1 MHNLHDPPASGRF
14 VWGGTL
20 DRLRA
25 DAAADLVV
33 IIDIEAMPVAVSPS
47 SVDVSSIVGRWAA
60 LMQQLA
66 PVGNKAESGP
76 LQEMIVSSDNG
87 EMLVNRLGETH
98 WILLTLEQSALLGQ
112 ARHALSEHINI
123 LERRLL

>member
-1 MHNLHDPPASGRF
+1 MHNLHDLSASGRH

-25 DAAADLVV
+25 DAAASLVV
-33 IIDIEAMPVAVSPS
+33 VIDIEAMPVVVSPS
-47 SVDVSSIVGRWAA
+47 TADASSIVGRWAA

-76 LQEMIVSSDNG
+76 LKEMIISSSNG
-87 EMLVNRLGETH
+87 EMLINRLGDHH

-112 ARHALSEHINI
+112 ARHALSEHIEI